1 MHCDSPLLK
10 PRLIGMLA
18 LCALWAALLLALCS
32 SSVRAAVCVNEA
44 VRAEQG
50 PAALALPECRAYERV
65 SPGSTPAVA
74 ANNLAVNG
82 GKASLGGGAIAYFSR
97 YPAEGAQNS
106 SEVWLSKRTAAGW
119 TITFVQPQATPA
131 PTQNAICAPGTAFSE
146 FLDVSL
152 LAAGGDLESIEEVH
166 NGECGGPEEELVPG
180 EPRGFANLYLRHGT
194 DPYVLV
200 NSPPAEVTPA
210 NATYQAASPD
220 LSHIVFS
227 ESATLAPGST
237 SKSNLFEWSEGTIRE
252 IGILPNGE
260 HVAAKLA
267 APTAVWGAISPDPQK
282 GLGQVAHAVSVDG
295 ERVFFSANGGLYL
308 RENAGQPPAANG
320 NCATT
325 SELAQACTL
334 RLDVSKGGVD
344 GPGGGIFQFASR
356 DGGRVFFTSD
366 HRLLPTSS
374 AESGKP
380 ALYEYQIESR
390 KLIDLTVNAA
400 KEVADVRGFSG
411 GSDDG
416 SHLYFVAR
424 GVLTGVQENGQ
435 GEAAQAGEPN
445 LYLVEEGQ
453 LTFVATFAGE
463 PGVDVGGWWE
473 AGTNQLKTSWSPSG
487 RYLLFS
493 SSKALTGFDNSA
505 AETDICGF
513 KNPPCKE
520 LFLYDAEAEELKCVS
535 CGAEGVKPI
544 ANTMVQGGAELAEFN
559 RFGFGPRYLPRA
571 VLDSGQVFFQT
582 KNPLSPQDV
591 NGTDDVYSYLGGNHS
606 LISTGTGAS
615 GSVFLDTGAD
625 GRDVFFASP
634 KALVR
639 SDVDG
644 GRATVYDARIDG
656 GFAEP
661 PLPPPPCAGEQ
672 CRPQGPV
679 PPQAGSPATAAFAGS
694 GNVKAKPCK
703 HGKIR
708 RGGKCVKKKH
718 RHHRHHR
725 AGNHRGNR

>member
-1 MHCDSPLLK
+1 VLAFW
-10 PRLIGMLA
+10 A
-18 LCALWAALLLALCS
+18 LCIALLLALCS
-32 SSVRAAVCVNEA
+32 PAARAIGCANEA
-44 VRAEQG
+44 IRMEQG
-50 PAALALPECRAYERV
+50 AAALALPECRAYERV
-65 SPGSTPAVA
+65 SPGSTPSVT
-74 ANNLAVNG
+74 ANNLAIEG
-82 GKASLGGGAIAYFSR
+82 GKASLGGDAIAYFSS
-97 YPAEGAQNS
+97 YPAEGAQDS
-106 SEVWLSKRTAAGW
+106 SEVWLSKRTAGGW
-119 TITFVQPQATPA
+119 TITSVQPQTTPTPS
-131 PTQNAICAPGTAFSE
+131 PTAICAPGTAFSE

-152 LAAGGDLESIEEVH
+152 LAAGGDLESIEKNH
-166 NGECGGPEEELVPG
+166 SGECGGPEEELVSG
-180 EPRGFANLYLRHGT
+180 EPRGFANIYLRHGT
-194 DPYVLV
+194 DPYALV
-200 NSPPAEVTPA
+200 NSPPTEVTPA

-220 LSHIVFS
+220 LSHIVFN
-227 ESATLAPGST
+227 ESAMLAPGST
-237 SKSNLFEWSEGTIRE
+237 SKSNLFEWSEGAIRE
-252 IGILPNGE
+252 VGILPNGE
-260 HVAAKLA
+260 HVSAKLA
-267 APTAVWGAISPDPQK
+267 APTAVWGAISPDPEK
-282 GLGQVAHAVSVDG
+282 GLGQVAHTVSVDG

-325 SELAQACTL
+325 SESDLACTL

-356 DGGRVFFTSD
+356 DGDRVFFISD

-380 ALYEYQIESR
+380 ALYEYRVDSR

-400 KEVADVRGFSG
+400 KAVADVRGFSG

-416 SHLYFVAR
+416 SRLYFVAR
-424 GVLTGVQENGQ
+424 GVLTGVEENGQ
-435 GEAAQAGEPN
+435 GEVAQAGEPN
-445 LYLVEEGQ
+445 LYLAEEGQ

-505 AETDICGF
+505 AEDVICGI
-513 KNPPCKE
+513 KNPLCKE
-520 LFLYDAEAEELKCVS
+520 LFLYDAEAEELNCVS

-559 RFGFGPRYLPRA
+559 RFGLGPRYLPRT

-591 NGTDDVYSYLGGNHS
+591 NGTDDVYSYLGGSRS

-615 GSVFLDTGAD
+615 GSVLLDTGAD
-625 GRDVFFASP
+625 GRDVFFVSP
-634 KALVR
+634 EALVR

-644 GRATVYDARIDG
+644 GRATIYDARIDG

-661 PLPPPPCAGEQ
+661 PLPPSPCAGEQ
-672 CRPQGPV
+672 CRPPGP
-679 PPQAGSPATAAFAGS
+679 PPPASGSPATPAFTGP
-694 GNVKAKPCK
+694 GNVKPKPCK
-703 HGKIR
+703 HGKVR
-708 RGGKCVKKKH
+708 RKGKCVKKKKH
-718 RHHRHHR
+718 RRHHKHHR
-725 AGNHRGNR
+725 AANNRGNN